1 MSPRWRLFRPYPLIG
16 YGVVALWL
24 AAGMQWL
31 IDRLPGWA
39 AARFP
44 AAAAGTRAPGPA
56 GWTMALG
63 ALGGAALVVGSA
75 SASWRANDR
84 SDSDFA
90 ERHAEVVFD
99 LLPQDAVL
107 FGYGDYSGPV
117 GYYRY
122 VEERRPDVAMYN
134 LQGLVF
140 ANRLFDPRLPDEEK
154 ASVLDRFVGSTERA
168 VFLFPDSRIRPG
180 GRGFRHHGF
189 LLEVLGEGTSS
200 VQLARD
206 PRGEQYFLELLDR
219 QPTDRWEQVER
230 NHHLKY
236 YGQYL
241 GLVVLVDPFLLEPM
255 APLFERAQDC
265 YACLT
270 GMATMVLSNGGVA
283 AAHVNRIAAWLARAE
298 ELHDQALSKQESAL
312 LFFEQGRLSE
322 LTGDAPTAAAR
333 YRRAYAVYPHPESEA
348 GDALRRLGLT
358 P

>member
-1 MSPRWRLFRPYPLIG
+1 MRQTTLPGFALALLGLGALARGGDRAGVAAAGSGLLALLGNSVVLIVLLGFDFDVLWVAVFRPYPLIG

-44 AAAAGTRAPGPA
+44 AAAASTRAPGLA

-63 ALGGAALVVGSA
+63 ALAGAALVVESA

-140 ANRLFDPRLPDEEK
+140 ANRLFHPGLPDEEK
-154 ASVLDRFVGSTERA
+154 ASVLDARPEAASRRPRRRA
-168 VFLFPDSRIRPG
+168 
-180 GRGFRHHGF
+180 
-189 LLEVLGEGTSS
+189 
-200 VQLARD
+200 
-206 PRGEQYFLELLDR
+206 
-219 QPTDRWEQVER
+219 
-230 NHHLKY
+230 
-236 YGQYL
+236 
-241 GLVVLVDPFLLEPM
+241 
-255 APLFERAQDC
+255 
-265 YACLT
+265 
-270 GMATMVLSNGGVA
+270 
-283 AAHVNRIAAWLARAE
+283 
-298 ELHDQALSKQESAL
+298 
-312 LFFEQGRLSE
+312 
-322 LTGDAPTAAAR
+322 APTR
-333 YRRAYAVYPHPESEA
+333 EPHPWCSRSA
-348 GDALRRLGLT
+348 R
-358 P
+358 